1 MISSG
6 MVTIPSHGRGW
17 FIVVYPHY
25 NHHEESQAQGRLRN
39 WQLRLLAKQM
49 TAAVCHVPPSFRTT
63 WVVLGWNW
71 EERGLKH
78 TVMYPLVMTNIT
90 MENGHL

>member
-1 MISSG
+1 MVMISSG

-17 FIVVYPHY
+17 LIVVYPHY

-49 TAAVCHVPPSFRTT
+49 TAAVCHVPPFNSDDLGMELGRTGVEAYSDVNDDS
-63 WVVLGWNW
+63 W
-71 EERGLKH
+71 LKKR
-78 TVMYPLVMTNIT
+78 
-90 MENGHL
+90 